1 MMRNML
7 NQPFVLLANCP
18 ATVIPAGDPVAIP
31 AGTEVEITQSLGGSV
46 TLRAKGNLFRV
57 DPEYTFAFPESIRNA
72 LEEEERNQPQF
83 DGEFSESWIWQA
95 LRTCFDPEI
104 PVNIVDLGL
113 IYDLSIEPDAAVSG
127 KHKVSVKM
135 TLTAQG
141 CGMGPAIAAD
151 AQRKIEAI
159 DQVSSAQVDI
169 VWDPVWTPHMISPE
183 GRKALGLE

>member
-1 MMRNML
+1 ML
-7 NQPFVLLANCP
+7 NQSFVLLADCP
-18 ATVIPAGDPVAIP
+18 ASVIPAGDPVAIP
-31 AGTEVEITQSLGGSV
+31 AGTEVEITQSLGGAV

-57 DPEYTFAFPESIRNA
+57 DPEYRFTFPESIRNA
-72 LEEEERNQPQF
+72 LEQEEKEQPQF
-83 DGEFSESWIWQA
+83 EGEFSEQWVWQA
-95 LRTCFDPEI
+95 LRSCFDPEI

-113 IYDLSIEPDAAVSG
+113 IYDLSLEPEPAQPG
-127 KHKVSVKM
+127 KYQVSVKM

-151 AQRKIEAI
+151 AQRKIESI
-159 DQVSSAQVDI
+159 EQVSSANVDI